1 MDATDPRSW
10 NEIERLLDAALDLQ
24 PAERDGWVRANA
36 SRAEIAEFV
45 LDLLARDRSIGD
57 FLESSAVVL
66 DVVADAYPARE
77 NADAALFRAGREIG
91 GWRLVRELGSGGMA
105 VVWLGERADGMSVQQ
120 VALKFVR
127 PGLDSTLLRERFAR
141 ERRILALLQHPH
153 IARLLDGG
161 VADGHQYLA
170 LEFVDGEAITDWCAR
185 HHASTRLRIDL
196 ALQICE
202 AVAFAHARLVI
213 HRDLKPSNILVD
225 AEGEVHLLDFG
236 IAKILSGD
244 SPEPTVLTAIGGR
257 AMTTAYA
264 SPEQIEG
271 LPLGVATDVYTLA
284 VVLHELLTG
293 QLPYRAPRANVA
305 AIEDAILH
313 DEPRSASSVVDASY
327 VSRRGATL
335 RRVRQELRGDVD
347 RILAKALEKQPQR
360 RYATIDAFADD
371 LRRHLRGEPIQA
383 QRASLRYR
391 TGKFVRRHA
400 FGLAVTAALACA
412 VVAGIAGT
420 LWQAQRA
427 SESASVAREEAAA
440 AGAVRDLLLDM
451 FRTADPD
458 VSRGRDPS
466 ASELLDAATR
476 RLQAGLDDQPV
487 LKARL
492 LGVVA
497 DLNRKL
503 GNYAR
508 AAELFG
514 QAADVPAMAE
524 PGNVEERWRLR
535 TGHATSLML
544 AGNLDAADAELDRIE
559 GELDAAALRP
569 EVAPARLHATIERG
583 ELSRR
588 QGRYDESRAALDEAL
603 AAVATRTDDP
613 DGRETVLRYSAEL
626 EFSRGHL
633 DQAERGFTELLAR
646 LQDRYGE
653 EHTEVA
659 RAYNDRAVVLAQ
671 LGRAEEAERDMRR
684 ALELRVRLLG
694 REHPAVADSHW
705 NLGATLRRLNRL
717 DEAETQYRES
727 LAIFR
732 DTLGDDTV
740 EVARVYNGLG
750 ALAGA
755 RRDHVA
761 SEGFL
766 REALLRYEKALG
778 ATHPD
783 VGMTLNNLAVAQRR
797 LGRIDES
804 AANARRALAIQEA
817 TLPGDHFL
825 IGVTRFTLGS
835 LALMQGDSSAA
846 VAWLEPAAR
855 TMEASMGATHPDVL
869 RAKLQWAVALS
880 QNGDVAQ
887 AEEVAR
893 TITVPVGDRRIEAD
907 AAYLLGR
914 VYLTAGRP
922 SEACKDLN
930 HGWQMR
936 RELDGPEDPATL
948 EAELYLGECLMLLEG
963 DAGSARIRHAARK
976 LLDSPVSSPALKV
989 DAERLDK
996 RLSESRARHNG

>member
-1 MDATDPRSW
+1 MDATDPQSW
-10 NEIERLLDAALDLQ
+10 SEIERLLDAALDL
-24 PAERDGWVRANA
+24 PDRERESWVRLHA
-36 SRAEIAEFV
+36 SRAEIAAFV
-45 LDLLARDRSIGD
+45 LDVLARDHRIGD
-57 FLESSAVVL
+57 FLEGPAPIV
-66 DVVADAYPARE
+66 DVAAAADRF
-77 NADAALFRAGREIG
+77 AAGLEATLSPGREIG
-91 GWRLVRELGSGGMA
+91 AWRLLRELGSGGMA
-105 VVWLGERADGMSVQQ
+105 VVWLAERSADAGAETA
-120 VALKFVR
+120 ALKLVR

-141 ERRILALLQHPH
+141 ERRILALLQHPR

-161 VADGHQYLA
+161 VADGRQYLA
-170 LEFVDGEAITDWCAR
+170 LEFVDGEAITEWCAR
-185 HHASTRLRIDL
+185 HRASTRSRLEL
-196 ALQICE
+196 VLQICD
-202 AVAFAHARLVI
+202 AVAFAHARLII

-225 AEGEVHLLDFG
+225 AHGNVHLLDFG
-236 IAKILSGD
+236 IAKILSGET
-244 SPEPTVLTAIGGR
+244 PEPTALTAIGGR

-293 QLPYRAPRANVA
+293 QLPYRVPRTNLA

-313 DEPRSASSVVDASY
+313 DEPRPASAALDASFASQRH
-327 VSRRGATL
+327 VAL
-335 RRVRQELRGDVD
+335 RRARQELRGDVD
-347 RILAKALEKQPQR
+347 RILAKALEKQPLR

-371 LRRHLRGEPIQA
+371 LRRHLRGQPIRA

-391 TGKFVRRHA
+391 ASKFVRRHA
-400 FGLAVTAALACA
+400 FGLAVTTALAAA

-420 LWQAQRA
+420 LWQAHRA
-427 SESASVAREEAAA
+427 SESAHAAREEAAA

-466 ASELLDAATR
+466 ASELLDTATR
-476 RLQAGLDDQPV
+476 RLEAGLHDQPV

-497 DLNRKL
+497 DLHRKL

-508 AAELFG
+508 ATELFG
-514 QAADVPAMAE
+514 EAAEVPAMAE
-524 PGNVEERWRLR
+524 SAYVEERSRLR
-535 TGHATSLML
+535 TGRATSLMV
-544 AGNLDAADAELDRIE
+544 AGDLDAAGAELDRIE
-559 GELDAAALRP
+559 RELDAAGTQSER
-569 EVAPARLHATIERG
+569 APARLRARLERG
-583 ELSRR
+583 ELLRR
-588 QGRYDESRAALDEAL
+588 QGRYDEARAALDEAL
-603 AAVATRTDDP
+603 AAFATKTDDL
-613 DGRETVLRYSAEL
+613 DGRETALRYSADL

-633 DQAERGFTELLAR
+633 DDARRGFTDLLAR

-653 EHTEVA
+653 DHTEVA

-671 LGRAEEAERDMRR
+671 LGRVEEAEHDMRR
-684 ALELRVRLLG
+684 ALELRVHLLG

-717 DEAETQYRES
+717 DEAEAQYRES

-755 RRDHVA
+755 RRDHAA
-761 SEGFL
+761 SEQFL
-766 REALLRYEKALG
+766 RDALRRYEKALG

-817 TLPGDHFL
+817 TLPAGHFL
-825 IGVTRFTLGS
+825 IAVTRFTLGS
-835 LALMQGDSSAA
+835 LALMQGDAAAA
-846 VAWLEPAAR
+846 VTWLEPAAR
-855 TMEASMGATHPDVL
+855 TMEASMGAAHPDVV

-880 QNGDVAQ
+880 QTGNVAQ
-887 AEEVAR
+887 AEEIAGSV
-893 TITVPVGDRRIEAD
+893 TVPAGDRRIEAD
-907 AAYLLGR
+907 ATYLSGR
-914 VYLTAGRP
+914 VHLAAGKL
-922 SEACKDLN
+922 SDACQNLDRSWALRKDLE
-930 HGWQMR
+930 G
-936 RELDGPEDPATL
+936 GEDSSTL
-948 EAELYLGECLMLLEG
+948 EAELYLGECLLRSA
-963 DAGSARIRHAARK
+963 DDTGSAHVRHAARK
-976 LLDSPVSSPALKV
+976 LLALTQSSPALKG
-989 DAERLDK
+989 DAARLEK
-996 RLSESRARHNG
+996 RVSGHGTRRSD